1 MKEVNPEEIKL
12 TAIRDRIFKEIFYD
26 EKNKELLIAV
36 VETCLGIKITNVE
49 YKNNELPQGNY
60 RIKGKRL
67 DILLDTD
74 EGKINVELNASKN
87 KYTNARNFSY
97 ICNIYIRN
105 TLVGDNY
112 SEEIDV
118 IQINLTFG
126 LGRES
131 EEIFEE
137 YYVMNK
143 KGKMYIKNLTIYEF
157 NMDKIMEFWYSKDE
171 EQIERYKY
179 LIMLDLKSEDLEELS
194 GMDERVEKYK
204 MELESVNVSIG
215 INDWISE
222 EQDQEMIRNS
232 LLQEGY
238 NNGMKKGL
246 EDGIKKGIA
255 QGVEQG
261 KEQGFKIAVLNL
273 FNHGMSKEEIANICN
288 VAVDKIDKIIEDEK
302 K

>member
-1 MKEVNPEEIKL
+1 MVCYSDKL
-12 TAIRDRIFKEIFYD
+12 K
-26 EKNKELLIAV
+26 
-36 VETCLGIKITNVE
+36 
-49 YKNNELPQGNY
+49 
-60 RIKGKRL
+60 
-67 DILLDTD
+67 
-74 EGKINVELNASKN
+74 
-87 KYTNARNFSY
+87 
-97 ICNIYIRN
+97 
-105 TLVGDNY
+105 
-112 SEEIDV
+112 
-118 IQINLTFG
+118 
-126 LGRES
+126 
-131 EEIFEE
+131 
-137 YYVMNK
+137 
-143 KGKMYIKNLTIYEF
+143 IYEF

-179 LIMLDLKSEDLEELS
+179 LIMLELKSVDLEELS